1 MVSHLPSVVNI
12 GIMIVEIIMVSAC
25 DAPLQDHMIKGA
37 CDFID
42 WSSSLRVTTRPGLV
56 AIKIMKV
63 EIWF

>member
-1 MVSHLPSVVNI
+1 MV
-12 GIMIVEIIMVSAC
+12 VEIIMVSAC
-25 DAPLQDHMIKGA
+25 DVPLQDHMIKGA

-42 WSSSLRVTTRPGLV
+42 WNSSLRVTTLRGLV

>member
-1 MVSHLPSVVNI
+1 
-12 GIMIVEIIMVSAC
+12 MVSAC
-25 DAPLQDHMIKGA
+25 DVSLQDHMIKGA

-42 WSSSLRVTTRPGLV
+42 WNSLLRVTTLRGLV